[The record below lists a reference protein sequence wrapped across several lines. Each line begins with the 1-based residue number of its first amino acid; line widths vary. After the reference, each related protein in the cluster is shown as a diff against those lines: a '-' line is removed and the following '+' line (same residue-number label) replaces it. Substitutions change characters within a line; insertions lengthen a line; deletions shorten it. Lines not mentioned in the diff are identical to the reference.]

1 MQKDEFDQRFKASF
15 VSETEFDQKRDF
27 AFPDLVNGI
36 EIQNNPLPLPPQ
48 IIAGLISRGEKGELA
63 GGSKSF
69 KTWALINQAI
79 AIAAGKPW
87 WKFATYK
94 TPVIFLNLE
103 IPRPFF
109 EQRVRDVAS
118 ALGVSIPETFYVL
131 HLRSTKLGNPDC
143 WNAFL
148 VRLKELC
155 SKIPNPFLTSDPIYK
170 LLGGRNEN
178 SAGDVSQLLSQLD
191 EMVELMEGSNFF
203 GHHYSKGNQSSKEA
217 IDRAA
222 GSGVFQRDPDSILTM
237 TAHKNES
244 AFTVDSIIRNH
255 IPVEPFCV
263 AWKYPLFEVRGDL
276 DPVDLKAPK
285 TPSGPYKAKDLAE
298 LLANQ
303 ELRATAFQKIA
314 DEERGPRRTEILP
327 FWNFGGTATSTPSV
341 CTPVA
346 TNSSWD
352 SWENFT
358 RILAG
363 S

>member
-1 MQKDEFDQRFKASF
+1 MPNDEYEQLRKAIL
-15 VSETEFDQKRDF
+15 SETPSPPDQEF
-27 AFPDLVNGI
+27 AFPALVNGS
-36 EIQNNPLPLPPQ
+36 EIASNHLALPEP

-69 KTWALINQAI
+69 KTWALINQAL
-79 AIAAGKPW
+79 AIASGIPW
-87 WKFATYK
+87 WRFSTHP

-118 ALGVSIPETFYVL
+118 ALGVAIPETFNVL
-131 HLRSTKLGNPDC
+131 HLRNVKLGERDC

-155 SKIPNPFLTSDPIYK
+155 SAIQNPFLTSDPIYK

-178 SAGDVSQLLSQLD
+178 SAGDVAQLLAQLD
-191 EMVELMEGSNFF
+191 EMVQLMDGSNFF
-203 GHHYSKGNQSSKEA
+203 GHHYSKGNQSDKEA

-237 TAHKNES
+237 TAHKDES

-255 IPVEPFCV
+255 LPVNAFCV
-263 AWKYPLFEVRGDL
+263 SWKCPLFELRPDL
-276 DPVDLKAPK
+276 DPNDLKAPK
-285 TPSGPYKAKDLAE
+285 TATGPYSPKDLAE

-303 ELRATAFQKIA
+303 ELRSSAFQKLA
-314 DEERGPRRTEILP
+314 DDELDISKAQFYRMLP
-327 FWNFGGTATSTPSV
+327 QAEKLGLLHKDKISNCWQ
-341 CTPVA
+341 
-346 TNSSWD
+346 
-352 SWENFT
+352 
-358 RILAG
+358 RILKP
-363 S
+363 